1 MGLFDGLFGGG
12 SNPAKEAAKLAK
24 DALKYYKDIDVPE
37 LEEYVLQHPELVG
50 LLEEMGPSALEQIKT
65 DPNLRAVA
73 LENLEALRQESQE
86 GMTAADRLQMEE
98 MLGGVAAQEKA
109 QRAAIEQEMARQ
121 GMGDSGAALQAKLLG
136 SQGATN
142 AARRQAMQMIA
153 QSGDR
158 RRQARRESSALAG
171 QMEGQ
176 DFSRQAQVAQAE
188 DAINKYNTQV
198 QAQNLAARQ
207 NIENQRANIASVQ
220 AGLANQLAQQNFQ
233 NQMSLASGKAG
244 VQGNAAQMVGAQP
257 AQPTGFQ
264 NLLQTGAT
272 IASIG
277 GTGGFGFWGKDKTKA
292 EDGGIIPQSSGGV
305 PVDQKALIA
314 HQKQEAKFKRDYM
327 KKIHSEL
334 LGEEKKFH
342 AENGGLAQTRYED
355 PKYPVGTKTTSD
367 FSGLPSI
374 NDLSSSMLGGVPIPN
389 NYVEVPQEVQAPAM
403 KAAVGPKVDPKL
415 AELRNA
421 QGEHDRVLKAEKD
434 KEGTKK
440 TKRVLKGISKLNELL
455 GFQEQERELPE
466 LQEVNPEVKNILPEY
481 KPMDFGNPFAQA
493 AEDGAVMDP
502 VADIIGKA
510 MARKQMA
517 EGGSEE
523 AKMMDMIRSMEEVP
537 AMQDGGT
544 YQAQDGSLLFT
555 SDGSG
560 DIVEGDSY
568 ERDRVDARLNSG
580 EMVLNAAQ
588 QQRLMD
594 MLRGE
599 ISLDEL
605 GDDDIVEG
613 VPREYQEDII
623 NGDDDGDIQAKGM
636 NRLLDMLG
644 RK

>member
-12 SNPAKEAAKLAK
+12 SDPAKEAAKMAK
-24 DALKYYKDIDVPE
+24 KAVKYFEGISAPE
-37 LEEYVLQHPELVG
+37 LEEYILQSPDLVRLLNAEEIGETELSKISQDPKLQAIQEENLARLKAQSEEG
-50 LLEEMGPSALEQIKT
+50 LSQIDRMDLEEALGAASAQAKSM
-65 DPNLRAVA
+65 R
-73 LENLEALRQESQE
+73 
-86 GMTAADRLQMEE
+86 
-98 MLGGVAAQEKA
+98 AAQEAEA
-109 QRAAIEQEMARQ
+109 QRR
-121 GMGDSGAALQAKLLG
+121 GLGDSGVTTVAKLLG
-136 SQGATN
+136 N
-142 AARRQAMQMIA
+142 
-153 QSGDR
+153 QSVAN
-158 RRQARRESSALAG
+158 QARRDALEKIRMSKMGRDQAAAQRTNQAAQMQAADFARKAQVGSAADAINRANA
-171 QMEGQ
+171 MN
-176 DFSRQAQVAQAE
+176 RQQVAQA
-188 DAINKYNTQV
+188 
-198 QAQNLAARQ
+198 NLAARQ
-207 NIENQRANIASVQ
+207 NIANQRANIANMQ
-220 AGLANQLAQQNFQ
+220 AGMANQLAQQNFE

-257 AQPTGFQ
+257 AKPSGFQ

-272 IASIG
+272 IAGIG
-277 GTGGFGFWGKDKTKA
+277 GTGGFGFWGA
-292 EDGGIIPQSSGGV
+292 EDGGITPQSRGGV

-327 KKIHSEL
+327 KKIHNEL
-334 LGEEKKFH
+334 LGNDNPNGQVVR
-342 AENGGLAQTRYED
+342 AEDGIVVVNGQKGRYVED
-355 PKYPVGTKTTSD
+355 PEAPKGRIFVPEMTKEQEDKKYGRGVVE
-367 FSGLPSI
+367 SG
-374 NDLSSSMLGGVPIPN
+374 
-389 NYVEVPQEVQAPAM
+389 
-403 KAAVGPKVDPKL
+403 KVKL
-415 AELRNA
+415 KK
-421 QGEHDRVLKAEKD
+421 GETLQDVRDA
-434 KEGTKK
+434 KK

-455 GFQEQERELPE
+455 GPQEQERELPK

-481 KPMDFGNPFAQA
+481 KPMNFGNPFAQA